1 MEKVKTNFTKV
12 GNNFKIVAI
21 LTIFETFMFIP
32 VFSLVSLIFIIK
44 ALNSLT
50 SANNSIQSQNLSV
63 YISKFKTT
71 TILRFIASLLLIPVS
86 VIPSINIDTFRW
98 ITFIPTIA
106 IFSTFFIIRIIAGVI
121 EREAW
126 RRFNQFSVNE
136 LKRYPFLTTGQDAS
150 EKLDNAAL
158 CEILSFLIIP
168 IFIGWIYR
176 LIGYFKL
183 ADFEDISA
191 KKGEEEPKS
200 EPVQKTTQ
208 PTGKSHAT
216 EEITQ
221 EKGLFCP
228 FCGERIR
235 KGAKFCGS
243 CGTSLTQKKKD

>member
-1 MEKVKTNFTKV
+1 MEKVKTDFTQV
-12 GNNFKIVAI
+12 GHDFKIVAI
-21 LTIFETFMFIP
+21 MTIFETFMVIP
-32 VFSLVSLIFIIK
+32 VFNLVSLIFIIK

-50 SANNSIQSQNLSV
+50 SANNSIQSQDLSV

-71 TILRFIASLLLIPVS
+71 TILRFIASLLLVPVS
-86 VIPSINIDTFRW
+86 VIPSIDIDTFRW

-106 IFSTFFIIRIIAGVI
+106 IFSTFLIMRIIAGVI

-126 RRFNQFSVNE
+126 KRFNQFSITE
-136 LKRYPFLTTGQDAS
+136 LKKYPFLTTGQDAS

-158 CEILSFLIIP
+158 CEILSFLIVP

-183 ADFEDISA
+183 ADFEDIPA
-191 KKGEEEPKS
+191 KKGEEQPKS
-200 EPVQKTTQ
+200 EPVQTATQ
-208 PTGKSHAT
+208 RTGKSSVT

-228 FCGERIR
+228 YCGEKIR

-243 CGTSLTQKKKD
+243 CGSSLTQKKKD